1 MRMSEQEP
9 VKIESAPGGT
19 KVQIT
24 ATAVKGVEIYRFP
37 SVQDS
42 RGNLT
47 VGEFENEFPFC
58 PKRYFIV
65 SGVPKGEIRGEHA
78 HKACHQFLICAYGQC
93 SVTVD
98 DGATR
103 LEIQLDKPNIGIH
116 LPPLVWGRQWQY
128 SSDAALLVFASE
140 AYDPGDYIREYDAF
154 LRAVRRSRDER
165 GLERPISSS
174 DA

>member
-9 VKIESAPGGT
+9 VKIASAPGGT
-19 KVQIT
+19 KVQI
-24 ATAVKGVEIYRFP
+24 APTAVKGVDIYRFP
-37 SVQDS
+37 WVQDS
-42 RGNLT
+42 RGDLT
-47 VGEFENEFPFC
+47 VGEFEKEFPFR

-116 LPPLVWGRQWQY
+116 LPPMVWGRQWQY
-128 SSDAALLVFASE
+128 SGDAALLVFASE
-140 AYDPGDYIREYDAF
+140 VYDPGDYIREYDAF
-154 LRAVRRSRDER
+154 LKAVR
-165 GLERPISSS
+165 GI
-174 DA
+174 